1 MLENTV
7 KALYDILD
15 NAIQHLIDQGYSQRE
30 IKDILHIT
38 SDETFNAIITHD
50 MTVEYVQ
57 TIDVKEDNYLKF

>member
-50 MTVEYVQ
+50 MTVEYVK
-57 TIDVKEDNYLKF
+57 TIDVIGGEDC

>member
-15 NAIQHLIDQGYSQRE
+15 NAIQHLIDQGYSQSE

-38 SDETFNAIITHD
+38 SDEAFNSIINHD
-50 MTVEYVQ
+50 MTVEY
-57 TIDVKEDNYLKF
+57 IKSYDVIGENC